1 MPKSLLITE
10 KPSVAMEFAK
20 VLKCGGNRKDGYIE
34 SDTWI
39 ITWCVGHLVT
49 MSYPEKYDENLKIW
63 RLDTLPFMPKEYKYE
78 VISNVEKQFNIVKS
92 LLLREDVGC
101 IYVATD
107 SGREGEYIYRLV
119 ENQVG
124 ATSKQRKRVWIDSQT
139 EEEIKR
145 GIDQAKDLTEYDSL
159 CNSAYLRAKEDYLIG
174 INFSRLLSIIYG
186 RRMASELEEEEK
198 KSVSISVGRVM
209 TCVLGMVVQRERE
222 IRNFVKIPY
231 YKIIGTF
238 GEKNSSFN
246 AEWKVTEN
254 SKLWESP
261 KLYNESGFIKE
272 EEAKQFILSLQNKKA
287 IITDVKKSK
296 IKENAPLLFNLA
308 EIQNEA
314 TKRFKIKP
322 DETLEII
329 QNLYEKKLVTY
340 PRTDARV
347 LSTAVAK
354 VISKNLNGLAKGFQD
369 EEIQGYLK
377 KMAEEKY
384 STDLIKTKY
393 VNDSKITDHYAITP
407 TGQGFENYDKL
418 PDLQKQ
424 MYKLIVKRF
433 LSIFYPPAEYSKISV
448 TIEVEHEEKDNQQ
461 LNQNISEI
469 NKSVQNNKVYKE
481 QFSTSGKVCE
491 KLGYLEITKE
501 NTKQED
507 KQKLLEDKTKIEEQQ
522 ENQDKEEQT
531 ENQTNLDIL
540 KKLKKGE
547 QIEVLNY
554 ETKTSETSPPSRYNS
569 GSMILA
575 MENAG
580 KLIEEEELRERIK
593 GAGIGTSATR
603 AEIMKKLERISYI
616 AINTKT
622 QIITP
627 TVKGEKIYDVVYQSM
642 PDMLNPKLT
651 ASWEKGLDMVA
662 NKEIKPEEFMTKLEN
677 YINSKIDKLVVKR

>member
-1 MPKSLLITE
+1 MSKNLLITE

-20 VLKCGGNRKDGYIE
+20 VLKINGTRKDGYLE
-34 SDTWI
+34 SETWI

-49 MSYPEKYDENLKIW
+49 MSYPEKYDEKLKFW

-78 VISNVEKQFNIVKS
+78 VIPNVERQYNTVKS

-124 ATSKQRKRVWIDSQT
+124 LKEKERKRVWIDSQT
-139 EEEIKR
+139 EEEINR
-145 GIDQAKDLTEYDSL
+145 GIKEAKDLSEYDSL

-186 RRMASELEEEEK
+186 RRLAKDMEEEK
-198 KSVSISVGRVM
+198 ISISVGRVM
-209 TCVLGMVVQRERE
+209 TCVLGMVVSRERE
-222 IRNFVKIPY
+222 IRNFVKTPY
-231 YKIIGTF
+231 YKILGEF
-238 GEKNSSFN
+238 GENNSSFQG
-246 AEWKVTEN
+246 EWKVTEK
-254 SKLWESP
+254 SSLFESP
-261 KLYNESGFIKE
+261 KLYNEAGFRKE
-272 EEAKQFILSLQNKKA
+272 QDAKDFILSLQGKKA
-287 IITDVKKSK
+287 IVTEVKKSK
-296 IKENAPLLFNLA
+296 TKENAPLLFNLA

-384 STDLIKTKY
+384 STNLIKTKY
-393 VNDSKITDHYAITP
+393 VNDSKITDHYAIIP

-418 PDLQKQ
+418 PNLHQE
-424 MYKLIVKRF
+424 MYRVIVKRF

-448 TIEVEHEEKDNQQ
+448 TIEVE
-461 LNQNISEI
+461 
-469 NKSVQNNKVYKE
+469 NNEYRE
-481 QFSTSGKVCE
+481 QFSSSGKVCE
-491 KLGYLEITKE
+491 KLGYLEIAKGVQKE
-501 NTKQED
+501 GADFEKQSQIDVVEENGT
-507 KQKLLEDKTKIEEQQ
+507 QNNLE
-522 ENQDKEEQT
+522 
-531 ENQTNLDIL
+531 IL
-540 KKLKKGE
+540 TKLKKGQE
-547 QIEVLNY
+547 IDVLNY
-554 ETKTSETSPPSRYNS
+554 EIKTSETTPPSRYNS

-580 KLIEEEELRERIK
+580 KLIEEEELREQIK

-603 AEIMKKLERISYI
+603 AEIIKKLERIQYI
-616 AINTKT
+616 AINPKT

-662 NKEIKPEEFMTKLEN
+662 KQEIQPEEFMTKLEN
-677 YINSKIDKLVVKR
+677 YINSKIDKLVVRR